1 MCITVFKICPN
12 MLRTFKNQ
20 KMKLLC
26 HLRLIMLAHLVV
38 SIDSVCKIAVF
49 IFRERDRDEGG
60 RYREIKNR
68 NKQIPKLLV

>member
-1 MCITVFKICPN
+1 

-38 SIDSVCKIAVF
+38 SIDSVSKIDTHDNLAHN
-49 IFRERDRDEGG
+49 EGP
-60 RYREIKNR
+60 R
-68 NKQIPKLLV
+68 